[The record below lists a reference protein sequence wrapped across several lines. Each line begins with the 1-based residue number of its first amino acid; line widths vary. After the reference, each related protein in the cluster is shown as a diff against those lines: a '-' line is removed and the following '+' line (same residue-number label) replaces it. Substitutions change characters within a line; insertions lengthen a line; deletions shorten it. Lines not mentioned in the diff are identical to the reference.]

1 MFKRVAAIGLSLL
14 FVLGSTACGKKQ
26 EEVVV
31 YTAVDQ
37 VFADEIFAM
46 FEEETGMKV
55 RAVYDTEANKTT
67 GLTNRIIAESERTVC
82 DVFWNNEFIQTIDL
96 EKKGM
101 LQPYVSS
108 EANTIPDY
116 YKAENGTWTAIGGRA
131 RVFLV
136 NTDLLTEQKY
146 PDSIYDFVNGKYE
159 GKELAIAYPM
169 FGTTRTMAAA
179 IYAQLGEEK
188 AREYF
193 QTMAD
198 NGVCVVDGNSVT
210 KDMAASGQVA
220 IGFTDTDD
228 AKEAISDGAPV
239 VMVFPDQQDDGM
251 GTLMTPATAA
261 IIKDAPNQ
269 ENAKAFVDF
278 ILSEKVER
286 KLVEMGFFDIC
297 CRDDI
302 SDNGIKG
309 MDLNLED
316 IYDYLEIA
324 SKDMETIFSKAQ

>member
-1 MFKRVAAIGLSLL
+1 
-14 FVLGSTACGKKQ
+14 
-26 EEVVV
+26 
-31 YTAVDQ
+31 
-37 VFADEIFAM
+37 
-46 FEEETGMKV
+46 
-55 RAVYDTEANKTT
+55 
-67 GLTNRIIAESERTVC
+67 
-82 DVFWNNEFIQTIDL
+82 
-96 EKKGM
+96 M

-136 NTDLLTEQKY
+136 NTDLLTEQEY

-297 CRDDI
+297 CRDDV